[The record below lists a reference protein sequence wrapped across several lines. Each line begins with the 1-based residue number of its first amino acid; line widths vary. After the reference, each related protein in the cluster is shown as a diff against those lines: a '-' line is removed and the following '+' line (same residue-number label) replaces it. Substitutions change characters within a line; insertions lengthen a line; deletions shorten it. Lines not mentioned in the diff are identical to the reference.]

1 VQRVAELSARPAP
14 AHRLASA
21 ALGVLLIGL
30 AVLLLSMLWV
40 L

>member
-1 VQRVAELSARPAP
+1 VQRLVERPTAASRVAG
-14 AHRLASA
+14 
-21 ALGVLLIGL
+21 ALLGLVLIAL

>member
-1 VQRVAELSARPAP
+1 VQRVVERSTAASRV
-14 AHRLASA
+14 ASA
-21 ALGVLLIGL
+21 LVGLLLIAL